1 MARRRLLP
9 KYVSAF
15 IDIRGKERLRF
26 RRKGYPGGYFTA
38 NLGTEAF
45 REQYHAF
52 MHPEAAPAPNKAP
65 RAAEGTLDDLIDRYC
80 DPITRL
86 GPTKVTQEK
95 VRAVLEDFRKGRG
108 DRPVRL
114 VTFEALDKIIAKKR
128 EKTVIPTASGERT
141 IGGVHAA
148 RKLRKELVRLFTFAH
163 HTRMI
168 DHNPALLTQKVKAT
182 VDEKRGGFV
191 PWTEDDITRY
201 REHHALGTRERLAM
215 ELLLWTDQRRSD
227 IVKMGRA
234 QIKDG
239 RIPVIQEKTGAVLW
253 IALAPQLLEAI
264 VAMPPHLTSPFCF
277 LVNKRGK
284 PFTKES
290 FGNWFREACI
300 AAGVE
305 HGRAHGLRK
314 ATLRRMADLQ
324 MSNKTMKAVSGQKR
338 DEMIE
343 LYTADADQMRLA
355 DKAIAELSTWERAAS
370 NVEPRLDIDKA
381 QGIGNNE

>member
-15 IDIRGKERLRF
+15 IDVRGKERLRF
-26 RRKGYPGGYFTA
+26 RRAGYPSGYFTA
-38 NLGTEAF
+38 ALGTESF

-52 MHPEAAPAPNKAP
+52 MHPEAPKETRHIVKPEK
-65 RAAEGTLDDLIDRYC
+65 GTLDDLIDRYC

-108 DRPVRL
+108 DRPVNL

-128 EKTVIPTASGERT
+128 QKTVIPTASGERI
-141 IGGVHAA
+141 IGGIHAA
-148 RKLRKELVRLFTFAH
+148 RKLRKELVRLFTFAQ

-168 DHNPALLTQKVKAT
+168 DHNPALLTQKIKPT
-182 VDEKRGGFV
+182 VEEKSGGFV
-191 PWTEDDITRY
+191 PWTEADIAKFRDY
-201 REHHALGTRERLAM
+201 HPLSTRERLAM

-234 QIKDG
+234 QIRDG
-239 RIPVIQEKTGAVLW
+239 RIPVVQEKTGAVLW

-264 VAMPPHLTSPFCF
+264 IAMPPELTNPFCF
-277 LVNKRGK
+277 LVNKRGQ

-300 AAGVE
+300 KAGVTN
-305 HGRAHGLRK
+305 GRAHGLRK

-324 MSNKTMKAVSGQKR
+324 MSNKTMKALSGQKR

-343 LYTADADQMRLA
+343 LYTADADQVRLA
-355 DKAIAELSTWERAAS
+355 DKAVAELSAWERTMS
-370 NVEPRLDIDKA
+370 NTRPMLAIDQT
-381 QGIGNNE
+381 QGIGNNA